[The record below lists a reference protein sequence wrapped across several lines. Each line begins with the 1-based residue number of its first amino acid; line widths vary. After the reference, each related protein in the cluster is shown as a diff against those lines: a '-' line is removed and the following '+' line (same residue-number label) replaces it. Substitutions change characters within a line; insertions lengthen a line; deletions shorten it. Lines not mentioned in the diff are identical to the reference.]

1 MKRWP
6 VVVADDHEMIRTG
19 LRTVLEQQC
28 ACEVV
33 GEAATGTAA
42 LALVHT
48 FRPALLV
55 TDMVMPEL
63 GGLEVLRQ
71 VRATAPATQVI
82 VFSMHADVSY
92 VREALHAGALGY
104 VLKESLSSDLI
115 AAIQHALAG
124 RRYVSP
130 VLSEQILDA
139 YAQPPSQAQ
148 FDPYQQLSEREQAV
162 FVLTAQG
169 RTSSAIAAH
178 LGLSSRT
185 VESHRANLMRK
196 IGLHTLADLVRYAI
210 RRGLITL
217 DD

>member
-1 MKRWP
+1 M
-6 VVVADDHEMIRTG
+6 
-19 LRTVLEQQC
+19 
-28 ACEVV
+28 
-33 GEAATGTAA
+33 
-42 LALVHT
+42 
-48 FRPALLV
+48 
-55 TDMVMPEL
+55 
-63 GGLEVLRQ
+63 
-71 VRATAPATQVI
+71 
-82 VFSMHADVSY
+82 
-92 VREALHAGALGY
+92 REALHAGALGY

-115 AAIQHALAG
+115 AAIEHALAG

-139 YAQPPSQAQ
+139 YAHPPSQAQ

-169 RTSSAIAAH
+169 RTNSAIAAH

-196 IGLHTLADLVRYAI
+196 LGLQTLADLVRYAI

-217 DD
+217 DDHKGCTFRKSTVASHYRTYGHPQGVGLEPLGGSIRLKARVHATTPIGLR